1 MKKGKVIV
9 VSGVTASGKTTLV
22 RELSRLADGIV
33 ISFDD
38 YSIDALPSAPSF
50 VLFFQHSCAAIN
62 QYDIKSATERSEE
75 SDATLPNHFSWTF
88 PSDMSTK
95 ICVS

>member
-38 YSIDALPSAPSF
+38 YSIDALPPAPSF
-50 VLFFQHSCAAIN
+50 DYFLQDPRAAIN
-62 QYDIKSATERSEE
+62 QYDISLLLKDLKRAM
-75 SDATLPNHFSWTF
+75 LLYPIIFSGL
-88 PSDMSTK
+88 SLR
-95 ICVS
+95 I

>member
-1 MKKGKVIV
+1 MKRGKVIV

-50 VLFFQHSCAAIN
+50 DCFYKIPAQRSIN
-62 QYDIKSATERSEE
+62 MTSVCY
-75 SDATLPNHFSWTF
+75 
-88 PSDMSTK
+88 
-95 ICVS
+95 

>member
-1 MKKGKVIV
+1 MKRGKVIV

-22 RELSRLADGIV
+22 RELSRLVDGSV

-50 VLFFQHSCAAIN
+50 
-62 QYDIKSATERSEE
+62 
-75 SDATLPNHFSWTF
+75 
-88 PSDMSTK
+88 
-95 ICVS
+95 

>member
-50 VLFFQHSCAAIN
+50 DYFLQDPRAAIN
-62 QYDIKSATERSEE
+62 QSATERSEE
-75 SDATLPNHFSWTF
+75 SDATLPNHFCGLSLR
-88 PSDMSTK
+88 
-95 ICVS
+95 I